1 MWTEEQQLAI
11 SKRNSNILV
20 SASAG
25 SGKTAVLVER
35 VINKVINEKID
46 IDKILVVTFTNA
58 AATELKERL
67 LVAIYDALKKNKE
80 DKFLKRQLTYI
91 NRASITTIH
100 SFCLDILRSNF
111 QEVGIDP
118 NFKIC
123 DETEAN
129 ILKAKAIANV
139 LEGEYI
145 KSNEDELTKENLY
158 NLLELFGSKD
168 ENLVTY
174 ILKIYEYIQCFAYP
188 FNWLKEQV
196 EKYNIDKV
204 EDLYDTDFG
213 KTIYE
218 DTINKIDVLI
228 KREESLVEDIR
239 ENEDFEKY
247 VEVLEDDIYILK
259 QCINVNEKS
268 WDKLYENLRELNFK
282 NAPRYNGDNIELKD
296 KLSSYRNKVLKEEI
310 RKLKLSIY
318 EKTETILADQK
329 IAYSYIKYICDFVI
343 KFKAEYDRLKSDKN
357 YIDFNDI
364 EHLALELLIKQN
376 SENNELEYTDV
387 AYSLREKFKEVYT
400 DEYQDISFIQ
410 EAILDAVS
418 KDDNRFMVGDIKQ
431 SIYRF
436 RQAMPSIFNDKYDRY
451 KSIESLEDDA
461 INSKII
467 LAKNFRSREQVIESI
482 NYIFEKIMSKDL
494 GECSY
499 EKEETLKYGASYEE
513 DGLNYKTEINVLDLK
528 EEESSVSYDEENESE
543 VEETIKDLKNFEIEA
558 LYVSAKIK
566 ELMKKY
572 KTYNVKAK
580 KFEDIKYKDIVILV
594 RSIKDKGK
602 ILEDALK
609 SVNIPVF
616 CDTSSN
622 LFESEEIYLVI
633 SLLKVLDNLYQDI
646 HMVSIMYSII
656 GNFTL
661 DELVYIRSIDKKS
674 RVYDNLVYYYD
685 LLNKK
690 EEKSDFEESLYN
702 KICEFLNLINY
713 LKVYAKQ
720 NSISSLIL
728 KIYDTTNIY
737 RQYLRDNNCKQR
749 IANLDLLVE
758 VALNCEEQNILTLS
772 EYITYVDNLKEK
784 VDNSKNSA
792 KIIGENEN
800 VVRIMTIH
808 KSKGLEFPFV
818 ILCNTS
824 KKYNLKDASNTVT
837 LHHSLG
843 IGINVVN
850 NKYKV
855 AYPSVIKQAIKNKI
869 ERETKSEE
877 LRMLYVAL
885 TRAKEKLIIFSTV
898 KDYNKFNS
906 KQILILDKE
915 KIIPSVVLNN
925 NSYFENI
932 NMALKNSI
940 DSSLFDFNVINV
952 LNEKLGDLLED
963 EKENILNI
971 NEQIRKNNKFKK
983 EEIKEEIEKIKKDIE
998 YKYENDKL
1006 VNTPSRVSVSELKKA
1021 AQEENNVFVK
1031 DFAEESTSLKDKYK
1045 LPNLLQDTES
1055 TYTSAR
1061 KGTLIHFILEN
1072 MDMKQEYTK
1081 NTLNEY
1087 IANLVNLGVISKK
1100 DSLYINVEKILKF
1113 LNTNIA
1119 KEIKESNNV
1128 KKEQEFVLK
1137 DKSISNSIIQGII
1150 DLYYINKNGNV
1161 ILIDFKTDKIDKDE
1175 EYIKRYEKQLQIYR
1189 KALEKLL
1196 NKKVEKSYIYSFYL
1210 DKIIEVNFNE

>member
-1 MWTEEQQLAI
+1 MWTDEQQLAI

-25 SGKTAVLVER
+25 SGKTAILVER

-46 IDKILVVTFTNA
+46 IDKILVVTFTNS

-67 LVAIYDALKKNKE
+67 LLAIYDALKKKKD

-100 SFCLDILRSNF
+100 SFCLDIIRSNF
-111 QEVGIDP
+111 QEAGIDP

-129 ILKAKAIANV
+129 ILKTKAITNV
-139 LEGEYI
+139 LEEEYI
-145 KSNEDELTKENLY
+145 KSNEDENSKDNLY

-174 ILKIYEYIQCFAYP
+174 ILKIYSYIQSFAYP

-196 EKYNIDKV
+196 EKYNIENV
-204 EDLYDTDFG
+204 VDLYETDFG

-228 KREESLVEDIR
+228 KREEKLANTAR
-239 ENEDFEKY
+239 ENEDFTKY
-247 VEVLEDDIYILK
+247 VEVLENDIYLLK
-259 QCINVNEKS
+259 QCVSVNEKS
-268 WDKLYENLRELNFK
+268 WDKLYENLRELDFK
-282 NAPRYNGDNIELKD
+282 KAPRYSGQNLELKEI
-296 KLSSYRNKVLKEEI
+296 LSSFRSKVLKEEI
-310 RKLKLSIY
+310 KKLKLNIY
-318 EKTETILADQK
+318 EKTDTILADQK

-343 KFKAEYDRLKSDKN
+343 KFKDKYDKLKIEKN

-364 EHLALELLIKQN
+364 EHLALKLLVKQ
-376 SENNELEYTDV
+376 SDENNNEIKYTEV

-410 EAILDAVS
+410 EAILASVS
-418 KDDNRFMVGDIKQ
+418 GDTNRFMVGDIKQ

-436 RQAMPSIFNDKYDRY
+436 RQAMPSIFNDKYDTY
-451 KSIESLEDDA
+451 TSINSLEEEVK
-461 INSKII
+461 NCKII
-467 LAKNFRSREQVIESI
+467 LAKNFRSRKQVIESI
-482 NYIFEKIMSKDL
+482 NSIFEKIMSKDL

-513 DGLNYKTEINVLDLK
+513 DGLNYKTEINILDINT
-528 EEESSVSYDEENESE
+528 EDGDNTYNEDNEDE
-543 VEETIKDLKNFEIEA
+543 VEDKIKDLKNFEIEA

-566 ELMKKY
+566 ELMTKY
-572 KTYNVKAK
+572 KVYNVKDK
-580 KFEDIKYKDIVILV
+580 KFEPIKYKDIVILL

-602 ILEDALK
+602 ILEDTLK
-609 SVNIPVF
+609 NANIPVF

-633 SLLKVLDNLYQDI
+633 SLLKVLDNVYQDI

-661 DELVYIRSIDKKS
+661 DELVYIRSVDKKS
-674 RVYDNLVYYYD
+674 RVYDNLVYYYNT
-685 LLNKK
+685 LAKK
-690 EEKSDFEESLYN
+690 EEKSEFESKLYT
-702 KICEFLNLINY
+702 KICDFLDLLNY

-728 KIYDTTNIY
+728 KIYDVTNVY
-737 RQYLRDNNCKQR
+737 RQYILDNNFKQR
-749 IANLDLLVE
+749 MANLDLLVE
-758 VALNCEEQNILTLS
+758 VALKCEEQNILTLS
-772 EYITYVDNLKEK
+772 EYIAYVDNLKDK
-784 VDNSKNSA
+784 VDGSSASA

-818 ILCNTS
+818 ILCDTA
-824 KKYNLKDASNTVT
+824 KKYNLKDATNTVT
-837 LHHSLG
+837 LHHNLG

-850 NKYKV
+850 EKYKV

-885 TRAKEKLIIFSTV
+885 TRAREKLIVFSTV
-898 KDYNKFNS
+898 KNYDKFNL
-906 KQILILDKE
+906 KQIVIYDKE

-940 DSSLFDFNVINV
+940 NDELFDFNIINVSNENIDNLMQNDTNEVLNIDSVINS
-952 LNEKLGDLLED
+952 
-963 EKENILNI
+963 
-971 NEQIRKNNKFKK
+971 NNVFKK
-983 EEIKEEIEKIKKDIE
+983 EEIKEEVEKVKENIE
-998 YKYENDKL
+998 YKYKYNEL

-1021 AQEENNVFVK
+1021 AQEDNIFVQNFV
-1031 DFAEESTSLKDKYK
+1031 DDSTNIQDKYK
-1045 LPNLLQDTES
+1045 LPSILQDVEEK
-1055 TYTSAR
+1055 YTSAR

-1072 MDMKQEYTK
+1072 LDMKQEYTSSS
-1081 NTLNEY
+1081 LNEY
-1087 IANLVNLGVISKK
+1087 IKDLVNNGVISKK

-1113 LNTNIA
+1113 LDTKVA
-1119 KEIKESNNV
+1119 KEIKISSNV

-1137 DKSISNSIIQGII
+1137 EESISNSIIQGII

-1161 ILIDFKTDKIDKDE
+1161 ILIDFKTDKLDKDQ
-1175 EYIKRYEKQLQIYR
+1175 EYIKRYKKQLQIY
-1189 KALEKLL
+1189 KIALEKLL

-1210 DKIIEVNFNE
+1210 DRVIEVEIDE